1 MSRKG
6 YNSARDS
13 QDFIKLLIKIDRYA
27 QSNFQ
32 KELEKSGADKKKFE
46 TDMKYFTEWF
56 EKSYQNNRSKFEFFY
71 GPYLEDNKNILKS
84 IKKRRAQSVKALR
97 EKLAQ
102 QSFYEGTNFSYDMR
116 KSIDTESQ
124 AHGHGHGHEHSPE
137 LDDDVRKKWSTH
149 LAYDPKSIAEQE
161 GNVDHRKQ

>member
-1 MSRKG
+1 
-6 YNSARDS
+6 
-13 QDFIKLLIKIDRYA
+13 
-27 QSNFQ
+27 
-32 KELEKSGADKKKFE
+32 
-46 TDMKYFTEWF
+46 
-56 EKSYQNNRSKFEFFY
+56 
-71 GPYLEDNKNILKS
+71 
-84 IKKRRAQSVKALR
+84 
-97 EKLAQ
+97 
-102 QSFYEGTNFSYDMR
+102 MR